1 MDSIAIRTR
10 GLIKRYGDV
19 TALDGVDL
27 DVRQGE
33 TFGLLGPN
41 GAGKTTTVK
50 ILITLARPEAG
61 TASMAGVDILR
72 EPARARKLFGYVP
85 QELTADRALTA
96 RENLVW
102 FSGMYHLDGATRR
115 KRIVELLDLVGL
127 HDAADRPIR
136 TFSGG
141 MKKKLD
147 LACGL
152 VHDPKIL
159 FLDEPSLGLD
169 VKVRADLW
177 RYALDLKKR
186 GVTVFLCT
194 NYMDEADR
202 LCDRVAVI
210 DRGKIA
216 VSGTPE
222 ELRAAL
228 GGDVIT
234 LETPREASET
244 LPELARS
251 LSQLPFVKETLMDGT
266 RLSIYVEANETAV
279 PRVLEMAS
287 ARHADVQRIS
297 YSRPGL
303 EEVFLKYTG
312 HRIDEDSKRD

>member
-1 MDSIAIRTR
+1 LDRIAIRTR
-10 GLIKRYGDV
+10 GLVKRYGSV
-19 TALDGVDL
+19 TALNGVDL
-27 DVRQGE
+27 EVREGE

-50 ILITLARPEAG
+50 ILITLARPDAG
-61 TASMAGVDILR
+61 AAEVGGLDVMR
-72 EPARARKLFGYVP
+72 EPARVRRLFGYVP
-85 QELTADRALTA
+85 QELTADRYLSA
-96 RENLVW
+96 RENRRW
-102 FSGMYHLDGATRR
+102 FADLYHLARGERERRVEEALRLVDLDG
-115 KRIVELLDLVGL
+115 
-127 HDAADRPIR
+127 AADRPIR

-152 VHDPKIL
+152 IHEPRIL

-177 RYALDLKKR
+177 RHIMVLKKQ

-210 DRGKIA
+210 DAGRIA
-216 VSGTPE
+216 VLGTPE
-222 ELRAAL
+222 ELRTAL

-234 LETPREASET
+234 LETPQGSAGDLADFRRELGA
-244 LPELARS
+244 
-251 LSQLPFVKETLMDGT
+251 LPFVKETMADGS
-266 RLSIYVEANETAV
+266 RLSIFVQANETAL
-279 PRVLEMAS
+279 PRVLELA
-287 ARHADVQRIS
+287 ARSGTTVQRIS

-303 EEVFLKYTG
+303 DEVFLRYTG
-312 HRIDEDSKRD
+312 HRIDEERPVA